1 MTLRRFAVDS
11 LPVTPWKNG
20 GGSTCEIACWP
31 PGAGLADFAWR
42 LSIASIALSG
52 PFSVFAGVDRSIML
66 LDGDGVHLLS
76 VPSTDST
83 QTGQVDIDHRL
94 DTPLQPFSFTGDNAV
109 HCTLLGGPSRDF
121 NVMTRRGEWHADVQ
135 VLSSSVST
143 QAAPHGML
151 LAVHG
156 SWQLGAGHDPLQA
169 GEGLVWTDESASW
182 HIAPQLEPQLQPQ
195 SEAGARETQPRLLLV
210 RLSSPSRPLHASPG
224 HL

>member
-1 MTLRRFAVDS
+1 MALQRFTVDS

-20 GGSTCEIACWP
+20 GGGTCEIACWP

-42 LSIASIALSG
+42 LSIASIARSG
-52 PFSVFAGVDRSIML
+52 PFSVFAGVNRCIML
-66 LDGDGVHLLS
+66 LDGDGVHLMS
-76 VPSTDST
+76 VQSTDST

-94 DTPLQPFSFTGDNAV
+94 DTSMQPFAFSGDNAV

-210 RLSSPSRPLHASPG
+210 RLSRPSRPLPVSPG
-224 HL
+224 QL